1 MLFMMCLHKIKSF
14 FKKNPHV
21 EKSMPLLC
29 SALITIFVG
38 IICLTSVS
46 QTSLGTFVIDLCKK
60 LITADSLNLLITIE
74 SIVFASLLTFLGLFL
89 QMDNDVMTFIKKDR
103 NTFIRLLDF
112 IKKPIFSTGIMIVST
127 YVLYLEND
135 IHINHYALL
144 IWGLLL
150 LYSLF
155 STIRLISIYFKQ
167 ITPHRE

>member
-1 MLFMMCLHKIKSF
+1 MMWLHKIKSYF
-14 FKKNPHV
+14 MKNSHV
-21 EKSMPLLC
+21 EKCMPLLC

-38 IICLTSVS
+38 IVCLTSVS
-46 QTSLGTFVIDLCKK
+46 KTSLGTFVIDLCKK
-60 LITADSLNLLITIE
+60 LIAIGSLNLLITIE

-89 QMDNDVMTFIKKDR
+89 QMDNDVMAFIKKDK

-127 YVLYLEND
+127 YILYLEND
-135 IHINHYALL
+135 THINHYALL
-144 IWGLLL
+144 IWGMLL

-167 ITPHRE
+167 ITPRRE

>member
-1 MLFMMCLHKIKSF
+1 M
-14 FKKNPHV
+14 KNASA
-21 EKSMPLLC
+21 EKCMPLLC

-38 IICLTSVS
+38 IICLTPIS
-46 QTSLGTFVIDLCKK
+46 QTSLGTFMSNLCKK
-60 LITADSLNLLITIE
+60 LITIDSLNLLITIE

-89 QMDNDVMTFIKKDR
+89 QMDNDVMAFIKKDK

-127 YVLYLEND
+127 YILYLEND
-135 IHINHYALL
+135 SHINHYALL
-144 IWGLLL
+144 TWGLIL

-167 ITPHRE
+167 ITPAENKLSNV

>member
-1 MLFMMCLHKIKSF
+1 M
-14 FKKNPHV
+14 KNART
-21 EKSMPLLC
+21 EKCMPLLC
-29 SALITIFVG
+29 SVLITFFIG
-38 IICLTSVS
+38 IICLTSIS
-46 QTSLGTFVIDLCKK
+46 QTSLGTFVLDLCKK
-60 LITADSLNLLITIE
+60 LITNNSLNLLITIA

-89 QMDNDVMTFIKKDR
+89 QMDNDVMAFIKKDK

-167 ITPHRE
+167 ITPRKE

>member
-1 MLFMMCLHKIKSF
+1 MNTAWK
-14 FKKNPHV
+14 
-21 EKSMPLLC
+21 EKSMPLGC
-29 SALITIFVG
+29 SVIITIFVG
-38 IICLTSVS
+38 VICLSPIS
-46 QTSLGTFVIDLCKK
+46 HTSLGLFLVSLCRR

-89 QMDNDVMTFIKKDR
+89 QMDNDVMAFIKKDK

-127 YVLYLEND
+127 YILYLEND
-135 IHINHYALL
+135 THINHYALL
-144 IWGLLL
+144 IWGMLF

-167 ITPHRE
+167 ITPRRE